1 MKKRSSLKTR
11 MCELFP
17 LVVSRIT
24 TPVHSPCHSQPKKD
38 EHYQNSEPASS
49 SPAGGIISGIKTEA
63 CLDAGVC
70 LR

>member
-24 TPVHSPCHSQPKKD
+24 TPVHNPCHNHKIKT
-38 EHYQNSEPASS
+38 
-49 SPAGGIISGIKTEA
+49 GIISTGVCSGIKTEA
-63 CLDAGVC
+63 CLDCVC